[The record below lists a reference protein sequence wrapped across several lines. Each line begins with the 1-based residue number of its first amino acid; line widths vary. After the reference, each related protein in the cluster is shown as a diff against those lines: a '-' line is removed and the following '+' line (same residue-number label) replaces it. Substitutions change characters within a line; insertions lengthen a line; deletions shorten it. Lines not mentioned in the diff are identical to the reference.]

1 MLKTAENEER
11 DYVTFCV
18 KIKIEGNENII
29 AEMKRLTAKKMLTR
43 ELIRAIKNRKNVQ
56 QELPI

>member
-11 DYVTFCV
+11 DHVTFCV